1 MSAGISPSGVASL
14 RARFESK
21 DESTSPPS
29 RGRSPA
35 GSLSVTGDAPHPI
48 SKVRT
53 SFISVDPSGQ
63 MGDLHPP
70 EEFGTKVH
78 AMNAD
83 GAGEFTTNGE
93 AGKPKTN
100 GVDLDS
106 QDSIKKEGNIAEQTT
121 PKISPE
127 KKDST
132 APGSPSIMDSAPPN
146 TDPDKLKSD
155 AEDKVAAIPP
165 SDTKEVTAASDSA
178 SPNGEPIPLG
188 SILKGSPF
196 EQDASKS
203 EASKVGESSVS
214 AEPAQSSEK
223 QAPGPSTPIIYGEPK
238 DALTHYAGLQSKAKK
253 TPRPP
258 PGGKSSAPQLG
269 SSTRGKSEHKLQT
282 PTPSAPSTPKN
293 AATPSKQPINNRSPK
308 PATSKEPRKEAPRDK
323 GKTFETFER
332 LSRPSVA
339 PKAPAAAPKP
349 PSKPAKKPPSR
360 SPPSLT
366 KPRPRSPT
374 RPARLPSS
382 ATAPTAASAA
392 KLDTASAATAKSRD
406 SVPSNSTSVRHK
418 PARTSL
424 PAVSKP
430 AENAK
435 DKLKSRLSTASSK
448 PPEGSFL
455 DRMMRPTQSTS
466 QKTHEKV
473 EAKTPPKKANGARPK
488 RKSDA
493 SEKAKIEIA
502 ETKGK
507 QSMETAPS
515 PPVQASANPSE
526 TPRVNGVNNGTEEP
540 APASGAP
547 IPTE

>member
-1 MSAGISPSGVASL
+1 MSAGISPNGVASL

-35 GSLSVTGDAPHPI
+35 GSLSVTGDGPHPV

-53 SFISVDPSGQ
+53 SFISVEPSGQ
-63 MGDLHPP
+63 MGDLHAS
-70 EEFGTKVH
+70 EELGNKVH
-78 AMNAD
+78 VMNGD

-93 AGKPKTN
+93 VEKPKTN
-100 GVDLDS
+100 GVDLNS
-106 QDSIKKEGNIAEQTT
+106 QESTKKEGKMAEDTT
-121 PKISPE
+121 PKRFPE

-132 APGSPSIMDSAPPN
+132 APESPNRMDSAPPTAN
-146 TDPDKLKSD
+146 PDKPKSV
-155 AEDKVAAIPP
+155 AEDKAAAIPP
-165 SDTKEVTAASDSA
+165 SDTKEVAASSDSA
-178 SPNGEPIPLG
+178 APNGEPIPLG

-196 EQDASKS
+196 EQDASKG
-203 EASKVGESSVS
+203 EASNDGETSVS
-214 AEPAQSSEK
+214 AEPAQSSEP
-223 QAPGPSTPIIYGEPK
+223 QAPGASTPSVNREPK
-238 DALTHYAGLQSKAKK
+238 DAPTQNAGLQSKAK
-253 TPRPP
+253 TPPRPP
-258 PGGKSSAPQLG
+258 PGGKKLPPQLA
-269 SSTRGKSEHKLQT
+269 SSTRGKSEHKSQT
-282 PTPSAPSTPKN
+282 PTSPAPSTPKN
-293 AATPSKQPINNRSPK
+293 AATPSKQPILKSSPK
-308 PATSKEPRKEAPRDK
+308 PASKEPKKGAPKEN
-323 GKTFETFER
+323 GKTTVER

-339 PKAPAAAPKP
+339 PKAPAAAPRP
-349 PSKPAKKPPSR
+349 PAKKPPSR
-360 SPPSLT
+360 SPPTLT

-374 RPARLPSS
+374 RPVRLPSS

-392 KLDTASAATAKSRD
+392 KLDAAPAATAKFRD
-406 SVPSNSTSVRHK
+406 RVPSNSTSMRQK

-435 DKLKSRLSTASSK
+435 HKLKSRLSTASSK

-473 EAKTPPKKANGARPK
+473 EAKTPPKKASGARPK

-493 SEKAKIEIA
+493 SEKAKNENP

-507 QSMETAPS
+507 QSMETASS
-515 PPVQASANPSE
+515 PPMQAPANPSE
-526 TPRVNGVNNGTEEP
+526 IPRVNGVNNGTEEP
-540 APASGAP
+540 APASVAP
-547 IPTE
+547 VSTE

>member
-21 DESTSPPS
+21 DESISPPS

-53 SFISVDPSGQ
+53 SFISVEPSGQ
-63 MGDLHPP
+63 MGDLHAP
-70 EEFGTKVH
+70 EEFGNKGHVI
-78 AMNAD
+78 NGD
-83 GAGEFTTNGE
+83 GAGEFTTNGDV
-93 AGKPKTN
+93 GKPKTN
-100 GVDLDS
+100 GVDLNPQES
-106 QDSIKKEGNIAEQTT
+106 TKKEGNIAEQAT
-121 PKISPE
+121 PKSSPE

-132 APGSPSIMDSAPPN
+132 APESPNIMDSAPPTAN
-146 TDPDKLKSD
+146 PDKPKST
-155 AEDKVAAIPP
+155 AEDEAAAIPP
-165 SDTKEVTAASDSA
+165 SDTKEVAAASDSTA
-178 SPNGEPIPLG
+178 PNGEPIPLG

-196 EQDASKS
+196 EQDASKG
-203 EASKVGESSVS
+203 EASNAEKTSAS
-214 AEPAQSSEK
+214 AEPAQSSEQ
-223 QAPGPSTPIIYGEPK
+223 QAPGLSIPVINGEPK
-238 DALTHYAGLQSKAKK
+238 DAPTQNAEVQSKAKT

-258 PGGKSSAPQLG
+258 HEGKKSAPQLV
-269 SSTRGKSEHKLQT
+269 SSTRGKSEHEPQT
-282 PTPSAPSTPKN
+282 STPPAPSTPKN
-293 AATPSKQPINNRSPK
+293 AVTPSKQPIYKTSPK
-308 PATSKEPRKEAPRDK
+308 SATSTEPKKEAPKDK
-323 GKTFETFER
+323 GKTTVER
-332 LSRPSVA
+332 PSRPSVA

-360 SPPSLT
+360 SPPSMT

-374 RPARLPSS
+374 RPVRLPSS

-392 KLDTASAATAKSRD
+392 KLDAAPAATAKFRD
-406 SVPSNSTSVRHK
+406 RVPSNSTSLRQK

-448 PPEGSFL
+448 PLEGSFL

-473 EAKTPPKKANGARPK
+473 EAKTPPKKPYVARPK

-493 SEKAKIEIA
+493 SEKAKNENA

>member
-35 GSLSVTGDAPHPI
+35 GSLSVTGDTPHPI

-53 SFISVDPSGQ
+53 SFISVEPSGQ
-63 MGDLHPP
+63 MGDLHAP
-70 EEFGTKVH
+70 EELGNKGHVL
-78 AMNAD
+78 NCD

-93 AGKPKTN
+93 VGKPKTN
-100 GVDLDS
+100 GIDLNPQES
-106 QDSIKKEGNIAEQTT
+106 TKKEGNMVEQNT
-121 PKISPE
+121 PKSSPE

-132 APGSPSIMDSAPPN
+132 APESPDLMDSAPPTAN
-146 TDPDKLKSD
+146 LDKPKSN
-155 AEDKVAAIPP
+155 AEEKAAAVPP
-165 SDTKEVTAASDSA
+165 SDTKEVAAASDSA
-178 SPNGEPIPLG
+178 APNGEPIPLG

-196 EQDASKS
+196 EQDASKG
-203 EASKVGESSVS
+203 EASNAGETSAS
-214 AEPAQSSEK
+214 AEPAQSSEQ
-223 QAPGPSTPIIYGEPK
+223 QAPGPSTPNINGESK
-238 DALTHYAGLQSKAKK
+238 DAPTQNAGLQSKAKT

-258 PGGKSSAPQLG
+258 PGGKKSAPQLV
-269 SSTRGKSEHKLQT
+269 SSTRGKSEYKPQT
-282 PTPSAPSTPKN
+282 STPPAPSTPKN
-293 AATPSKQPINNRSPK
+293 AATPSKQPIYKTSPK
-308 PATSKEPRKEAPRDK
+308 AVASKEPEKEAPRDK
-323 GKTFETFER
+323 GKTTVER
-332 LSRPSVA
+332 PSRPSVG

-374 RPARLPSS
+374 RPVRLPSS

-392 KLDTASAATAKSRD
+392 KLDAATAATAKSRD
-406 SVPSNSTSVRHK
+406 RVPPNSTSVRQK

-430 AENAK
+430 AENPK

-493 SEKAKIEIA
+493 SEKSKNENV

-507 QSMETAPS
+507 QSMERAPS

-526 TPRVNGVNNGTEEP
+526 TPRVNGVNSGTEEP
-540 APASGAP
+540 APASDAP
-547 IPTE
+547 VPTE

>member
-35 GSLSVTGDAPHPI
+35 GSLSVTGDVPHPI

-53 SFISVDPSGQ
+53 SFISVEPSGQ
-63 MGDLHPP
+63 MGDLDTP
-70 EEFGTKVH
+70 EELGNKGHVISG
-78 AMNAD
+78 D

-93 AGKPKTN
+93 VGKPKTN
-100 GVDLDS
+100 GVELDPQKS
-106 QDSIKKEGNIAEQTT
+106 PKKEENTAEQPT
-121 PKISPE
+121 PKGSPE

-132 APGSPSIMDSAPPN
+132 APESPNIMDGTPPTAN
-146 TDPDKLKSD
+146 LDKPNPD
-155 AEDKVAAIPP
+155 AEDKAAAIPP
-165 SDTKEVTAASDSA
+165 SDTKEVAAASNSA
-178 SPNGEPIPLG
+178 APNGEPIPLG

-196 EQDASKS
+196 EQDASNG
-203 EASKVGESSVS
+203 EASNARETSAS
-214 AEPAQSSEK
+214 AEPAQSSEQ
-223 QAPGPSTPIIYGEPK
+223 QAPGPSTPIINGEAK
-238 DALTHYAGLQSKAKK
+238 DASTQNDGLQSKAKT

-258 PGGKSSAPQLG
+258 HGGKKSAPQPL
-269 SSTRGKSEHKLQT
+269 SSTRGKSEHNPQT
-282 PTPSAPSTPKN
+282 STPPAPSTPKN
-293 AATPSKQPINNRSPK
+293 AVTPSKQPIYKGSPK
-308 PATSKEPRKEAPRDK
+308 SATSKEPKKEAAQDK
-323 GKTFETFER
+323 GKTTVER

-349 PSKPAKKPPSR
+349 PSKPAMKPPSR

-366 KPRPRSPT
+366 KPRPRSLT
-374 RPARLPSS
+374 RPVRLPSS

-392 KLDTASAATAKSRD
+392 KIDAAPAATAKSRD
-406 SVPSNSTSVRHK
+406 RVPSNSTYVRQK

-448 PPEGSFL
+448 PSEGSFL

-466 QKTHEKV
+466 QKTHEKI

-493 SEKAKIEIA
+493 SEKAKNENA

-515 PPVQASANPSE
+515 PPVHASANTSE
-526 TPRVNGVNNGTEEP
+526 TPRMNGVSNGTEEP

-547 IPTE
+547 VPTE

>member
-48 SKVRT
+48 SKVWT
-53 SFISVDPSGQ
+53 SFISVEPSGQ
-63 MGDLHPP
+63 MGDLDAPQ
-70 EEFGTKVH
+70 ELGNKGH
-78 AMNAD
+78 ANNGD

-93 AGKPKTN
+93 VGKPKIN
-100 GVDLDS
+100 GVDLNP
-106 QDSIKKEGNIAEQTT
+106 QKATNKEANIAEQTT
-121 PKISPE
+121 PKSSPE
-127 KKDST
+127 KDST
-132 APGSPSIMDSAPPN
+132 APESPNIMNSAPPTAN
-146 TDPDKLKSD
+146 LDKPKSD
-155 AEDKVAAIPP
+155 AEDKAAAIPP
-165 SDTKEVTAASDSA
+165 SDTKEVAAASDSA
-178 SPNGEPIPLG
+178 APNGAPIPLG

-196 EQDASKS
+196 EQDASK
-203 EASKVGESSVS
+203 GEVSNAKETSAS
-214 AEPAQSSEK
+214 AEPTQSSEQ
-223 QAPGPSTPIIYGEPK
+223 QAPGPSTPIINGESK
-238 DALTHYAGLQSKAKK
+238 DTPTQDAGLQSKAKT

-258 PGGKSSAPQLG
+258 HGGKKSAPQPV
-269 SSTRGKSEHKLQT
+269 SSTRGNSEHKPQT
-282 PTPSAPSTPKN
+282 STPPAPSTPKN
-293 AATPSKQPINNRSPK
+293 AATPSKQPIYKESPK
-308 PATSKEPRKEAPRDK
+308 PATSKEPKKEAPNDK
-323 GKTFETFER
+323 GKTTVER
-332 LSRPSVA
+332 PSRPSVA

-349 PSKPAKKPPSR
+349 PSKPAMKPPSR

-366 KPRPRSPT
+366 KPRPRSLT
-374 RPARLPSS
+374 RPVRLPSS

-392 KLDTASAATAKSRD
+392 KLDTAAAATAKSRD
-406 SVPSNSTSVRHK
+406 RVPSNSTSVRQK

-435 DKLKSRLSTASSK
+435 DKLKSRLSTVSSR

-466 QKTHEKV
+466 QKTHEKI

-493 SEKAKIEIA
+493 SEKAKNENA

-526 TPRVNGVNNGTEEP
+526 TPRVNGVNNGTDEP

>member
-53 SFISVDPSGQ
+53 SFISVEPSGQ
-63 MGDLHPP
+63 MGGLHAP
-70 EEFGTKVH
+70 EELGNKIH
-78 AMNAD
+78 AINGD

-93 AGKPKTN
+93 VEKTKTN
-100 GVDLDS
+100 GVDLNS
-106 QDSIKKEGNIAEQTT
+106 QESTKKEGNIAEQGT
-121 PKISPE
+121 PKSSSE

-132 APGSPSIMDSAPPN
+132 APENPNIVDSTPPSANLDTP
-146 TDPDKLKSD
+146 KSNG
-155 AEDKVAAIPP
+155 EDEAAAVPP
-165 SDTKEVTAASDSA
+165 SDTKEVAAASDSA
-178 SPNGEPIPLG
+178 VPTGEPIPLG

-196 EQDASKS
+196 EQDASKG
-203 EASKVGESSVS
+203 EASDAGETSAS
-214 AEPAQSSEK
+214 AEPAQSSEQ
-223 QAPGPSTPIIYGEPK
+223 QAPGPSTSVIDGEPK
-238 DALTHYAGLQSKAKK
+238 DAPTQNAGLQSKAKT

-258 PGGKSSAPQLG
+258 SGGKKLPPQPV
-269 SSTRGKSEHKLQT
+269 SSTRGRSEHEPQRST
-282 PTPSAPSTPKN
+282 PAMPSTPKD
-293 AATPSKQPINNRSPK
+293 AATPSKQPIYKRSPK
-308 PATSKEPRKEAPRDK
+308 SATSKEPKKEAPKDR
-323 GKTFETFER
+323 GKTTVER
-332 LSRPSVA
+332 PSRLSVA

-349 PSKPAKKPPSR
+349 PSKPVKKPPSR

-374 RPARLPSS
+374 RPVRLPSS

-392 KLDTASAATAKSRD
+392 KLDAPPAATAKFRD
-406 SVPSNSTSVRHK
+406 RVPSNSTSLRQK

-430 AENAK
+430 AEKAK

-473 EAKTPPKKANGARPK
+473 EAKTPPKKANGVRPK

-493 SEKAKIEIA
+493 SEKAKIENA
-502 ETKGK
+502 ETMGK
-507 QSMETAPS
+507 QSKETAPT
-515 PPVQASANPSE
+515 PPVQASAKPSE
-526 TPRVNGVNNGTEEP
+526 TPTVNGVNNGTEEP
-540 APASGAP
+540 APVSGAP

>member
-53 SFISVDPSGQ
+53 SFISVEPSGQ
-63 MGDLHPP
+63 MGDLHAP
-70 EEFGTKVH
+70 EELGNKVH
-78 AMNAD
+78 VMSGD

-93 AGKPKTN
+93 VGKPKTN

-106 QDSIKKEGNIAEQTT
+106 QDSIKKEGNMAEQTT

-132 APGSPSIMDSAPPN
+132 APASPDIMDSAPP
-146 TDPDKLKSD
+146 TADPEKPKSD
-155 AEDKVAAIPP
+155 AEDKVAAMPP
-165 SDTKEVTAASDSA
+165 SDTKEVAAASDSA
-178 SPNGEPIPLG
+178 TPNGEPIPLG

-196 EQDASKS
+196 EQDASKGES
-203 EASKVGESSVS
+203 SKVGESSVS
-214 AEPAQSSEK
+214 AEPAQSSEQ
-223 QAPGPSTPIIYGEPK
+223 QAPGPSTPIINGEPK
-238 DALTHYAGLQSKAKK
+238 DALTQNAGLQSKTKK

-258 PGGKSSAPQLG
+258 PRLG
-269 SSTRGKSEHKLQT
+269 SSTRVTSEHKLHT

-293 AATPSKQPINNRSPK
+293 AATPSKQPINKRSPK

-323 GKTFETFER
+323 GKTFDTFER
-332 LSRPSVA
+332 LSRPSVI
-339 PKAPAAAPKP
+339 PKVPAAAPKP

-360 SPPSLT
+360 SPPSLI

-374 RPARLPSS
+374 RPVRLPSS

-392 KLDTASAATAKSRD
+392 KLEAASAATAKPRD
-406 SVPSNSTSVRHK
+406 RVPPNSTSVRHK

-473 EAKTPPKKANGARPK
+473 EAKTPPKKANGVRPK

-493 SEKAKIEIA
+493 SEKARIENA
-502 ETKGK
+502 EAKEK
-507 QSMETAPS
+507 QSMETAP
-515 PPVQASANPSE
+515 PPPMQASADPSE

-540 APASGAP
+540 APASGAQ